1 MIWRG
6 GNEVDAIV
14 GGWVTDGKWLTSD
27 DEMSGKDDSRWT
39 TLAEHRNE
47 RLMIFNEED

>member
-1 MIWRG
+1 MTYSEIRRLDWTKMIWRG

-27 DEMSGKDDSRWT
+27 DEMSGKDDSR
-39 TLAEHRNE
+39 
-47 RLMIFNEED
+47 